1 MRTLLILFTLVAAI
15 PFTAQAAGGTLTVP
29 KKITF
34 QKGASIPDAVRKECG
49 LEEKAAE
56 AVRND
61 MTGRFDKVVSAD
73 SVSAKTTGKALEM
86 HITGVLAPGGGAW
99 SGPKTVTIKGTLWEN
114 GKALGNFTATRG
126 TTRGHGTCGM
136 LERDAKA
143 IAGDIG
149 NWMLAPGKDALLGD
163 AKQK

>member
-1 MRTLLILFTLVAAI
+1 MRLLSILFLLWVAF
-15 PFTAQAAGGTLTVP
+15 PFTVQAAGGTLTVP
-29 KKITF
+29 KKIAF

-73 SVSAKTTGKALEM
+73 NVSSKSAGKALEM
-86 HITGVLAPGGGAW
+86 HITSVLAPGGGPW
-99 SGPKTVTIKGTLWEN
+99 SGPKTVTIQGTLWEN
-114 GKALGNFTATRG
+114 GKVLGNFTATRY

-136 LERDAKA
+136 LERDTKE
-143 IAGDIG
+143 IAEDIG
-149 NWMLAPGKDALLGD
+149 NWSLSPSKDALLGD
-163 AKQK
+163 AKK